1 METRVFIS
9 FAADALIA
17 GILCGVLIYNLLERS
32 ANKIREKADR
42 VTRVLTINTEDQ
54 RKGSA
59 EVSSE
64 NYPLIVPPEIIDQQP
79 VTIRESQKKSR
90 QSAFVDELETNLT
103 ISTAIWRDKP
113 IPFKTACWDNKPEK
127 VEPNLASHLQDLI
140 QLYVDISLAN
150 NVVWLATEL
159 GHRSKELDESY
170 LKLCS
175 GIADRIKNIIPVFND
190 NLLTRNNS
198 HAATS

>member
-1 METRVFIS
+1 ME
-9 FAADALIA
+9 
-17 GILCGVLIYNLLERS
+17 N
-32 ANKIREKADR
+32 
-42 VTRVLTINTEDQ
+42 
-54 RKGSA
+54 
-59 EVSSE
+59 
-64 NYPLIVPPEIIDQQP
+64 
-79 VTIRESQKKSR
+79 
-90 QSAFVDELETNLT
+90 
-103 ISTAIWRDKP
+103 KP

-150 NVVWLATEL
+150 DVVWLATEL

-175 GIADRIKNIIPVFND
+175 GIADRIKNIIPAFND
-190 NLLTRNNS
+190 SLLTRYNS

>member
-1 METRVFIS
+1 METGVFIS
-9 FAADALIA
+9 FASDALIA
-17 GILCGVLIYNLLERS
+17 GILCGVLIYNILERS
-32 ANKIREKADR
+32 ANKSREKAYH
-42 VTRVLTINTEDQ
+42 VTHVLTINTEAQ
-54 RKGSA
+54 SQGCA
-59 EVSSE
+59 EVFSE
-64 NYPLIVPPEIIDQQP
+64 GYSQIGPPEIIDQQLL
-79 VTIRESQKKSR
+79 TIRESQKKSR

-103 ISTAIWRDKP
+103 ISTAQWRDKP

-127 VEPNLASHLQDLI
+127 VEPNLAFHLQDLI

-175 GIADRIKNIIPVFND
+175 GIADRIKNIIPAFND
-190 NLLTRNNS
+190 NLLTRYNS